1 MGVQVAF
8 DYATWAALFPEF
20 NPGAPGLAPAGATPV
35 TSAQAAQ
42 YFLIACMVHRNDG
55 GGPVAEAA
63 QQSNLLNLLTA
74 HMAAL
79 MATPAGAASASPL
92 VGRISQAAEGSINVT
107 TEMPANMPMASAF
120 FTQTKYGFMYW
131 TASAPFRSMRYMPN
145 NQSPV
150 NAGLWPGSWPGYLGG
165 NGSGF

>member
-8 DYATWAALFPEF
+8 SYATWAALFPEF
-20 NPGAPGLAPAGATPV
+20 NPGTPGLTPAGSIPV
-35 TSAQAAQ
+35 TEAQANQ
-42 YFLIACMVHRNDG
+42 YFTMACMVHRNDG
-55 GGPVAEAA
+55 GGPVLEAV

-92 VGRISQAAEGSINVT
+92 VGRISQAAEGSVNVT
-107 TEMPANMPMASAF
+107 VEMPGNMPMASAF

-131 TASAPFRSMRYMPN
+131 TASAPFRSMYYMPN
-145 NQSPV
+145 NRSPV
-150 NAGLWPGSWPGYLGG
+150 NAGTYPGIGYLGG
-165 NGSGF
+165 DGSGFTG